1 MVKQALILH
10 LLLSIIITQQL
21 ISYNISVTNN
31 VHMLHILVLHI
42 YDAKVKLFSAPASSH
57 TKACFKYR
65 SKYFIS
71 NDTMSSVSKS
81 NKLEKCAKITT
92 H

>member
-10 LLLSIIITQQL
+10 LLLPIIITQQL

-42 YDAKVKLFSAPASSH
+42 
-57 TKACFKYR
+57 
-65 SKYFIS
+65 
-71 NDTMSSVSKS
+71 
-81 NKLEKCAKITT
+81 
-92 H
+92 